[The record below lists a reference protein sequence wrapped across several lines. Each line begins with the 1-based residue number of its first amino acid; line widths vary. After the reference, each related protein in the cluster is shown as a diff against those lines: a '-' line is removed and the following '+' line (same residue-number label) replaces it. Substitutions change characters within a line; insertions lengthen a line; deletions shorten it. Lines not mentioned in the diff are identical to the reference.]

1 MAKPTIRYPG
11 VYVEETR
18 TTVKVISGVATDADA
33 SKITPS
39 GLLGAGYK
47 IVQSQ
52 IEPSGLA
59 ILFGKGAEH
68 ILVRMSDYRDGGS
81 ADGHMVVTF
90 TGKLP

>member
-18 TTVKVISGVATDADA
+18 TTVKVIPGVAIDADA
-33 SKITPS
+33 SQITPS
-39 GLLGAGYK
+39 RLLGAGYK
-47 IVQSQ
+47 IVQSR
-52 IEPSGLA
+52 IEPAGLA

-68 ILVRMSDYRDGGS
+68 ILVRMSDYRDGS
-81 ADGHMVVTF
+81 TTDGHMVVTF